1 MRSLRRRTRCI
12 HLLCAVSRGDRR
24 EREGACRIRSVGAV
38 ARRGRER
45 GQATVELVAL
55 LPLVGLLVA
64 LLWQALLAGETVWLS
79 GGAARAAARAAAVG
93 ADSADAAR
101 AVLPARLERGLR
113 VRHEA
118 DGAIALT
125 LRVPAA
131 LGDGTLATITT
142 RARFEAQ
149 R

>member
-1 MRSLRRRTRCI
+1 MRSLPTRRC
-12 HLLCAVSRGDRR
+12 R
-24 EREGACRIRSVGAV
+24 E
-38 ARRGRER
+38 ER
-45 GQATVELVAL
+45 GQAAVELVAL

-93 ADSADAAR
+93 ADPLAAAR
-101 AVLPARLERGLR
+101 ALLPARLEHGLR
-113 VRHEA
+113 IRRED

-131 LGDGTLATITT
+131 VGGGTIAPVTAY
-142 RARFEAQ
+142 ARFEAQ

>member
-1 MRSLRRRTRCI
+1 
-12 HLLCAVSRGDRR
+12 
-24 EREGACRIRSVGAV
+24 
-38 ARRGRER
+38 
-45 GQATVELVAL
+45 VELVAV
-55 LPLVGLLVA
+55 LPLAGLLVA

-79 GGAARAAARAAAVG
+79 GGAARAAARAAAIG
-93 ADSADAAR
+93 ADPAAAAR

-113 VRHEA
+113 VERERG
-118 DGAIALT
+118 GAVALV

-131 LGDGTLATITT
+131 LGEGTLASLTT

>member
-1 MRSLRRRTRCI
+1 MRPLSCPTRLRDRPR
-12 HLLCAVSRGDRR
+12 LPAAGCA
-24 EREGACRIRSVGAV
+24 
-38 ARRGRER
+38 

-55 LPLVGLLVA
+55 LPLVGVLAA

-79 GGAARAAARAAAVG
+79 GGAARAAARAVAVG
-93 ADSADAAR
+93 GDPLAAAR
-101 AVLPARLERGLR
+101 AILPPRLERGLR
-113 VRHEA
+113 VRREP
-118 DGAIALT
+118 DGAIAVV

-131 LGDGTLATITT
+131 LGRGTLAPVTA

>member
-1 MRSLRRRTRCI
+1 MRSL
-12 HLLCAVSRGDRR
+12 HASHDD
-24 EREGACRIRSVGAV
+24 
-38 ARRGRER
+38 

-55 LPLVGLLVA
+55 LPVVGLLVA

-79 GGAARAAARAAAVG
+79 GTAARAAARAAAVG
-93 ADSADAAR
+93 GDPLLAAR
-101 AVLPARLERGLR
+101 GVLPARFERGLR
-113 VRHEA
+113 IRRA
-118 DGAIALT
+118 PDGEVVVA

-131 LGDGTLATITT
+131 VGGWALPAVAT

>member
-1 MRSLRRRTRCI
+1 MRLLPTRRF
-12 HLLCAVSRGDRR
+12 AA
-24 EREGACRIRSVGAV
+24 EP
-38 ARRGRER
+38 

-55 LPLVGLLVA
+55 LPVVGLLAA

-93 ADSADAAR
+93 ADPLAAAR
-101 AVLPARLERGLR
+101 TILPPRLERGLR
-113 VRHEA
+113 VRREP
-118 DGAIALT
+118 DGAVALV

-131 LGDGTLATITT
+131 LGPGTIASVSA